1 MIYYIVSLTAVDCD
15 TNHSIQRPS
24 GASAGA
30 TTSGGDRE
38 FIPTIARM
46 AAAVGVDGF
55 FMETHPDP
63 ATALCDGANML
74 PLEQL
79 EPLLEE
85 LIDIARASRALN
97 KP

>member
-1 MIYYIVSLTAVDCD
+1 MWQLAYCSV
-15 TNHSIQRPS
+15 QRPS
-24 GASAGA
+24 GINTKA

-55 FMETHPDP
+55 FFETHLDP
-63 ATALCDGANML
+63 TKALCDSATML
-74 PLEQL
+74 PIDEL

-85 LIDIARASRALN
+85 LIAISNASKALT
-97 KP
+97 